1 VELIMSACSQCKT
14 PIGLVV
20 TKCHSCGLDFVAFR
34 AAQSRKANA
43 WMKGGILFIMVMSTF
58 IAIFNFL
65 LVPFGL
71 LGGAVLL
78 YCVMKRKAELV
89 DQPVEIFIS
98 KSKNKTFY

>member
-1 VELIMSACSQCKT
+1 MSACSQCKT

-20 TKCHSCGLDFVAFR
+20 TKCHNCGLDFVAFK
-34 AAQSRKANA
+34 AAQSKKANA
-43 WMKGGILFIMVMSTF
+43 WMKGGILFIVVMFSS

-78 YCVMKRKAELV
+78 YCIVKRKAELEK
-89 DQPVEIFIS
+89 QPVEIFIS
-98 KSKNKTFY
+98 KSRNKVFY

>member
-1 VELIMSACSQCKT
+1 MSACSQCKT

-20 TKCHSCGLDFVAFR
+20 TKCHNCGLDFVAFK
-34 AAQSRKANA
+34 AAQRKKANA
-43 WMKGGILFIMVMSTF
+43 WMKGGILCIMVICTL

-78 YCVMKRKAELV
+78 YCVMKRKGELA

-98 KSKNKTFY
+98 KPKNKTFY